1 MAKDIFHRQV
11 KAALIKSG
19 WTITHDPYLMRIT
32 DVIKL
37 QIDLGA
43 ENAIGAERDCEK
55 IAVEIKSFISD
66 SDINAFHTALG
77 QYLNYSKGLSKQE
90 PDRTLYLA
98 VPLETYSDFFQ
109 LSFVQETIELYQMKL
124 VVYEPNTEE
133 IREWI
138 N

>member
-1 MAKDIFHRQV
+1 MDKSIFHQQV

-19 WTITHDPYLMRIT
+19 WTITHAPYLVRIT

-43 ENAIGAERDCEK
+43 ENAIGAERYREK

-66 SDINAFHTALG
+66 SDINAFHIALG

-98 VPLETYSDFFQ
+98 VS
-109 LSFVQETIELYQMKL
+109 V
-124 VVYEPNTEE
+124 
-133 IREWI
+133 
-138 N
+138 